1 MDKLTKFTAPY
12 IVMDQA
18 PCNKKKNKVSTV
30 VKIIIASETI
40 SLLNFLYELS
50 REEDVKKTKKIIL
63 SMMAVVEV
71 LLLCLVLVNLSRYNC
86 NYMYSILITIM
97 TIIIMRL
104 LRKEIAQY
112 I

>member
-1 MDKLTKFTAPY
+1 MDELTKATAPY
-12 IVMDQA
+12 VIMDQA
-18 PCNKKKNKVSTV
+18 PCSKKQAKVSTV